1 MSEQTDK
8 NNVVE
13 AEGLTKIFR
22 DFWNREKA
30 KAVNGI
36 DFTVKKGQIFG
47 LLGPN
52 GSGKSTTVKMILGLL
67 YPTRGTLKVFG
78 KDPQNVEIKSRIGY
92 LPEETYLYRYL
103 TATETLDFYGSLF
116 GLDKAMRKERGEQLL
131 NMVGLA
137 HAFNRPVGEFSKGM
151 ARRIGLAQALIND
164 PDLVILDE
172 PTSGLDPIGCR
183 EVKDVIRLLAS
194 RGKTVILCSHLLADV
209 QDLCDDVMVLYGG
222 TIRAKGA
229 LNEILQVEDKTRMVC
244 PTLSE
249 QTVAELQQ
257 WLLAHGVKAP
267 GEVKVDHPVR
277 NLEDF
282 FLDVVRKARE
292 QNVATYGAHDSGEV
306 PEYLEDS
313 QGAAVL
319 ESLHRRGAKDEA
331 ALAQAIKAREQAA
344 DLEKPAEVDVNKLA
358 SLDGKKVLDEKQPTA
373 VEKSA
378 EEAAAEAARKKEAN
392 DRLKNLMGGAGS
404 ENK

>member
-1 MSEQTDK
+1 MAGTTES
-8 NNVVE
+8 NIVVQ

-22 DFWNREKA
+22 DFWNRPKA
-30 KAVNGI
+30 HAVNGI
-36 DFTVKKGQIFG
+36 DFQVRQGQIFG

-67 YPTRGTLKVFG
+67 YPTRGVLKVFG
-78 KDPQNVEIKSRIGY
+78 KDPQDVEIKSRIGY

-116 GLDKAMRKERGEQLL
+116 GMDATMRKERSEQLL

-222 TIRAKGA
+222 KVRANGA
-229 LNEILQVEDKTRMVC
+229 LSDILQLDDKTRVVC
-244 PTLSE
+244 PTLSS
-249 QTVAELQQ
+249 QTVEELRG
-257 WLLAHGVKAP
+257 WLLAHGVKTP
-267 GEVKVDHPVR
+267 DDISVDHPVR

-282 FLDVVRKARE
+282 FLEVVRKARE
-292 QNVATYGAHDSGEV
+292 QNIATAGAQANGEV
-306 PEYLEDS
+306 PEYLAGADN
-313 QGAAVL
+313 AAVL
-319 ESLHRRGAKDEA
+319 ESLHRRGENEELLKALKGKAQMEEAKPEEKPTAPSVDMDKLSSLKGTVDSGEPTDEQKSEEEKA
-331 ALAQAIKAREQAA
+331 AQAQRQ
-344 DLEKPAEVDVNKLA
+344 
-358 SLDGKKVLDEKQPTA
+358 
-373 VEKSA
+373 
-378 EEAAAEAARKKEAN
+378 KEASE
-392 DRLKNLMGGAGS
+392 RLKNLVGGGD
-404 ENK
+404 K

>member
-1 MSEQTDK
+1 MADK
-8 NNVVE
+8 QDNGMVVE
-13 AEGLTKIFR
+13 AEGLTKVFR
-22 DFWNREKA
+22 DFWNRPKA
-30 KAVNGI
+30 RAVNGI
-36 DFTVKKGQIFG
+36 DFTVRKGQIFG

-67 YPTRGTLKVFG
+67 YPTRGKLKVFG
-78 KDPQNVEIKSRIGY
+78 RDPQNVEIKSRIGY

-116 GLDKAMRKERGEQLL
+116 GLDKSVRRERSEQLL

-222 TIRAKGA
+222 TIRANGPLKD
-229 LNEILQVEDKTRMVC
+229 ILQEADKTRVVC
-244 PTLSE
+244 PTLSPE
-249 QTVAELQQ
+249 TAQELQS
-257 WLLAHGVKAP
+257 WLLAHGIDKA
-267 GEVKVDHPVR
+267 GDIRIDHPVQ

-282 FLDVVRKARE
+282 FLEVVRRARE
-292 QNVATYGAHDSGEV
+292 QNVASSGAQGNGEV
-306 PEYLEDS
+306 PEYLVDAD
-313 QGAAVL
+313 GAAVL
-319 ESLHRRGAKDEA
+319 ESLHRRGAADNDALVA
-331 ALAQAIKAREQAA
+331 ALKAKEAQQA
-344 DLEKPAEVDVNKLA
+344 EPAPAAVDQGKLA
-358 SLDGKKVLDEKQPTA
+358 SLEGHAVLQDAQPQL
-373 VEKSA
+373 SD
-378 EEAAAEAARKKEAN
+378 EEAIHPAVIFGTPGDIGNAQ
-392 DRLKNLMGGAGS
+392 LHSVHLCCLI
-404 ENK
+404 

>member
-1 MSEQTDK
+1 MADK
-8 NNVVE
+8 QDNGMVVE
-13 AEGLTKIFR
+13 AEGLTKVFR
-22 DFWNREKA
+22 DFWNRPKA
-30 KAVNGI
+30 RAVNGI
-36 DFTVKKGQIFG
+36 DFTVRKGQIFG

-67 YPTRGTLKVFG
+67 YPTRGKLKVFG
-78 KDPQNVEIKSRIGY
+78 RDPQNVEIKSRIGY

-116 GLDKAMRKERGEQLL
+116 GLDKSVRRERSEQLL

-222 TIRAKGA
+222 TIRANGPLKD
-229 LNEILQVEDKTRMVC
+229 ILQEADKTRVVC
-244 PTLSE
+244 PTLSPE
-249 QTVAELQQ
+249 TAQELQS
-257 WLLAHGVKAP
+257 WLLAHGIDKA
-267 GEVKVDHPVR
+267 GDIRIDHPVQ

-282 FLDVVRKARE
+282 FLEVVRRARE
-292 QNVATYGAHDSGEV
+292 QNVASSGAQGNGEV
-306 PEYLEDS
+306 PEYLVDAD
-313 QGAAVL
+313 GAAVL
-319 ESLHRRGAKDEA
+319 ESLHRRGAADNDALVA
-331 ALAQAIKAREQAA
+331 ALKAKEAQQVEPAPAA
-344 DLEKPAEVDVNKLA
+344 VDQGKLA
-358 SLDGKKVLDEKQPTA
+358 SLEGHAVLQDAQPQLSDE
-373 VEKSA
+373 EK
-378 EEAAAEAARKKEAN
+378 AAAEARKREQNEK
-392 DRLKNLMGGAGS
+392 LKSLMGSG
-404 ENK
+404 KDK

>member
-1 MSEQTDK
+1 MADK
-8 NNVVE
+8 QDNGMVVE
-13 AEGLTKIFR
+13 AEGLTKVFR
-22 DFWNREKA
+22 DFWNRPKA
-30 KAVNGI
+30 RAVNGI
-36 DFTVKKGQIFG
+36 DFTVRKGQIFG

-67 YPTRGTLKVFG
+67 YPTRGKLKVFG
-78 KDPQNVEIKSRIGY
+78 RDPQNVEIKSRIGY

-116 GLDKAMRKERGEQLL
+116 GLDKSVRRERSEQLL

-222 TIRAKGA
+222 TIRANGPLKD
-229 LNEILQVEDKTRMVC
+229 ILQEADKTRVVC
-244 PTLSE
+244 PTLSPE
-249 QTVAELQQ
+249 TAQELQS
-257 WLLAHGVKAP
+257 WLLAHGIDKA
-267 GEVKVDHPVR
+267 GDIRIDHPVQ

-282 FLDVVRKARE
+282 FLEVVRRARE
-292 QNVATYGAHDSGEV
+292 QNVASSGAQGNGEV
-306 PEYLEDS
+306 PEYLVDAD
-313 QGAAVL
+313 GAAVL
-319 ESLHRRGAKDEA
+319 ESLHRRGAADNDALVA
-331 ALAQAIKAREQAA
+331 ALKAKEAQQA
-344 DLEKPAEVDVNKLA
+344 EPASAAVDQGKLA
-358 SLDGKKVLDEKQPTA
+358 SLEGHAVLQDAQPQLSDE
-373 VEKSA
+373 EK
-378 EEAAAEAARKKEAN
+378 AAAEARKREQNEK
-392 DRLKNLMGGAGS
+392 LKSLMGSG
-404 ENK
+404 KDK

>member
-1 MSEQTDK
+1 MAGTTESSI
-8 NNVVE
+8 VVQ

-22 DFWNREKA
+22 DFWNRPKA
-30 KAVNGI
+30 HAVNGI
-36 DFTVKKGQIFG
+36 DFKVRQGQIFG

-67 YPTRGTLKVFG
+67 YPTRGVLKVFG
-78 KDPQNVEIKSRIGY
+78 KDPQDVEIKSRIGY

-116 GLDKAMRKERGEQLL
+116 GMDATMRKERSEQLL

-222 TIRAKGA
+222 KVRANGA
-229 LNEILQVEDKTRMVC
+229 LSDILQLDDKTRVVC

-249 QTVAELQQ
+249 QTVEELRS

-267 GEVKVDHPVR
+267 GDIAVDHPVR

-282 FLDVVRKARE
+282 FLEVVRKARE
-292 QNVATYGAHDSGEV
+292 QNVGTSGAQANGEV
-306 PEYLEDS
+306 PEYLAGVDN
-313 QGAAVL
+313 AAVL
-319 ESLHRRGAKDEA
+319 ESLHRKGENDELLKALQGKSKADEPEKEAEPA
-331 ALAQAIKAREQAA
+331 A
-344 DLEKPAEVDVNKLA
+344 PTVDVDRLA
-358 SLDGKKVLDEKQPTA
+358 SLKGSVEKAKATA
-373 VEKSA
+373 EQKSA
-378 EEAAAEAARKKEAN
+378 EEQEAERQRQKEASE
-392 DRLKNLMGGAGS
+392 RLKNLVGGNGD
-404 ENK
+404 K

>member
-1 MSEQTDK
+1 MADK
-8 NNVVE
+8 QDNGMVVE
-13 AEGLTKIFR
+13 AEGLTKVFR
-22 DFWNREKA
+22 DFWNRPKA
-30 KAVNGI
+30 RAVNGI
-36 DFTVKKGQIFG
+36 DFTVRKGQIFG

-67 YPTRGTLKVFG
+67 YPTRGKLKVFG
-78 KDPQNVEIKSRIGY
+78 RDPQNVEIKSRIGY

-116 GLDKAMRKERGEQLL
+116 GLDKSVRRERSEQLL

-222 TIRAKGA
+222 TIRANGPLKD
-229 LNEILQVEDKTRMVC
+229 ILQEADKTRVVC
-244 PTLSE
+244 PTLSPE
-249 QTVAELQQ
+249 TAQELQS
-257 WLLAHGVKAP
+257 WLLAHGIDKA
-267 GEVKVDHPVR
+267 GDIRIDHPVQ

-282 FLDVVRKARE
+282 FLEVVRRARE
-292 QNVATYGAHDSGEV
+292 QNVASSGAQGNGEV
-306 PEYLEDS
+306 PEYLVDAD
-313 QGAAVL
+313 GAAVL
-319 ESLHRRGAKDEA
+319 ESLHRRGAADNDALVA
-331 ALAQAIKAREQAA
+331 ALKAKEAQQA
-344 DLEKPAEVDVNKLA
+344 EPAPAAVDQGKLA
-358 SLDGKKVLDEKQPTA
+358 SLEGHAVLQDSQPQLSDE
-373 VEKSA
+373 EK
-378 EEAAAEAARKKEAN
+378 AAAEARKREQNEK
-392 DRLKNLMGGAGS
+392 LKSLMGSG
-404 ENK
+404 KDK

>member
-1 MSEQTDK
+1 MADK
-8 NNVVE
+8 QDNGMVVE

-22 DFWNREKA
+22 DFWNRPKA
-30 KAVNGI
+30 RAVNGI
-36 DFTVKKGQIFG
+36 DFTVRKGQIFG

-67 YPTRGTLKVFG
+67 YPTRGKLKVFG
-78 KDPQNVEIKSRIGY
+78 RDPQNVEIKSRIGY

-116 GLDKAMRKERGEQLL
+116 GLDKSVRRERSEQLL

-222 TIRAKGA
+222 TIRANGPLKD
-229 LNEILQVEDKTRMVC
+229 ILQEADKTRVVC
-244 PTLSE
+244 PTLSPE
-249 QTVAELQQ
+249 TALELQS
-257 WLLAHGVKAP
+257 WLLAHGIANA
-267 GEVKVDHPVR
+267 GDISIDHPVQ

-282 FLDVVRKARE
+282 FLEVVRRARE
-292 QNVATYGAHDSGEV
+292 QNVASSGAQGNGEV
-306 PEYLEDS
+306 PEYLVDAD
-313 QGAAVL
+313 GAAVL
-319 ESLHRRGAKDEA
+319 ESLHRRGAADNDALVA
-331 ALAQAIKAREQAA
+331 ALKAKEAQQA
-344 DLEKPAEVDVNKLA
+344 EPAPAAVDQGKLA
-358 SLDGKKVLDEKQPTA
+358 SLEGHAVLQDAQPQLSEEEK
-373 VEKSA
+373 
-378 EEAAAEAARKKEAN
+378 AAAEVRKREQNEK
-392 DRLKNLMGGAGS
+392 LKSLMGTG
-404 ENK
+404 KDK